1 MAQTMESVNEIIDL
15 FLEAVALLSRLCGKE
30 RMKIYRYARIQKPE
44 IREFKPGRRVI
55 PQDSGAC
62 VPVDN
67 RRSKDGAGRCD
78 RVSQTLSGGELTIE
92 GDGKRRLPKMCTL
105 AKARKHILHGDSSYS
120 AYVDDSRDEAKKK
133 TVADVPVVSEYPDVF
148 PDDLP
153 SIPFERQVEFWIDL
167 VPGAAPVAKAPY
179 RLAPP
184 EMQELSNKLEERLDK
199 GFICPNT
206 SPWGAPIMFVEKNG
220 LMRTC
225 IDYREL
231 NKLTVENRYP
241 LWRINDL
248 FDQLQG
254 AAWFSKIDLRS
265 GYHQLKV
272 REEGVHKTTFV
283 LDIGISGSL

>member
-44 IREFKPGRRVI
+44 IREFKPGRRMI

-78 RVSQTLSGGELTIE
+78 KVVVQTLSGGELTIE

-167 VPGAAPVAKAPY
+167 VRG
-179 RLAPP
+179 R
-184 EMQELSNKLEERLDK
+184 
-199 GFICPNT
+199 
-206 SPWGAPIMFVEKNG
+206 
-220 LMRTC
+220 
-225 IDYREL
+225 
-231 NKLTVENRYP
+231 
-241 LWRINDL
+241 
-248 FDQLQG
+248 
-254 AAWFSKIDLRS
+254 
-265 GYHQLKV
+265 HQ
-272 REEGVHKTTFV
+272 
-283 LDIGISGSL
+283 